1 MHLHE
6 LVFQPSDWDFGYLSP
21 ICSFMYGLLLEDPFL
36 SFPGI
41 LYSIDFF
48 SFYFLIA
55 LVWRKNQR
63 LWKVFGIGQS
73 RIAEV
78 HLKAGDLFYLPIF
91 WWHAV
96 QGSIGRNMILN
107 WWCQQHPY
115 KEHLP
120 WCPPWLI
127 HQTVL
132 GQWTSTKLWCLKK
145 VAEILG
151 LELQDT

>member
-55 LVWRKNQR
+55 LVWRKTNVCGR
-63 LWKVFGIGQS
+63 CL
-73 RIAEV
+73 A
-78 HLKAGDLFYLPIF
+78 LANL
-91 WWHAV
+91 
-96 QGSIGRNMILN
+96 GSPRYI
-107 WWCQQHPY
+107 
-115 KEHLP
+115 
-120 WCPPWLI
+120 
-127 HQTVL
+127 
-132 GQWTSTKLWCLKK
+132 
-145 VAEILG
+145 
-151 LELQDT
+151 